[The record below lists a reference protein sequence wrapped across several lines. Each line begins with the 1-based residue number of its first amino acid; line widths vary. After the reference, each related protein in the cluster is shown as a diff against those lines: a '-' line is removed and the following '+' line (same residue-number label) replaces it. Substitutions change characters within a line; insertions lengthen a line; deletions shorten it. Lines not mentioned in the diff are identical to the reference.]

1 VFQEYNR
8 SLFPWMTVYSNVAM
22 PLKKRLRAKE
32 RDIVVNEA
40 LHAVGLDGTGN
51 KYPWQ
56 LSGGMQQRVAIARAV
71 AYRPAILLMDE
82 PFASVDAQTRNEL
95 EDLILEVR
103 HEYGVTILFVTHDI
117 DEAVYM
123 ADRVIVLSKPPCSI
137 VKILPVPLPRPRQQ
151 VETKQLPEYTHLR
164 AEVYGM
170 IVGHG

>member
-1 VFQEYNR
+1 
-8 SLFPWMTVYSNVAM
+8 
-22 PLKKRLRAKE
+22 
-32 RDIVVNEA
+32 
-40 LHAVGLDGTGN
+40 
-51 KYPWQ
+51 
-56 LSGGMQQRVAIARAV
+56 
-71 AYRPAILLMDE
+71 
-82 PFASVDAQTRNEL
+82 VDAQTRNEL

-103 HEYGVTILFVTHDI
+103 HEYGVTIIFVTHDI